1 MHGRHGEHTTRK
13 ALGRQCCR
21 LSIQMPSLS
30 QLVDLDPDVVLFAGS
45 KWFKTEIPSRHES
58 HVLRLNGVFFSLQVS
73 SEPTARY
80 RHVIKMST
88 QKHKIT
94 IIWGCLKFFATICV
108 SFSPA
113 CFAGCIFLRVA
124 ICTAWTEKQKMIG
137 FCANHFAWVTASPNS
152 FTGAKHRAKKVIT
165 LYLIWCLKIYLLCM
179 LIVFAKRKPVCCSR
193 SLYAFSIIGLVW
205 LPVGYLFVPFSPP
218 FSSSFFS
225 APVQVTAV
233 SPCSKATPPPQE
245 FVKVKVVP
253 VVVPG
258 AKSTNSD
265 AMRIAGRR
273 HRAAVPKQIHQHPL
287 AVQWANSVT
296 QHDAALSAFWKS
308 ITGIAETK
316 LRHSWWHACQRY
328 GYAVPIQFH
337 RCRDGVKDT
346 LLGVCWQW
354 MSCHVNVMQNA
365 ARCSQVEAVNAAR
378 RVRGI
383 GLDGSVSLGSK
394 QKLCGKPST
403 KA

>member
-45 KWFKTEIPSRHES
+45 KWFKPEIPSRHES

-205 LPVGYLFVPFSPP
+205 LPVGYLFVPFSPLSRHRFFPHLCRLLP
-218 FSSSFFS
+218 FRL
-225 APVQVTAV
+225 A
-233 SPCSKATPPPQE
+233 
-245 FVKVKVVP
+245 
-253 VVVPG
+253 
-258 AKSTNSD
+258 AK
-265 AMRIAGRR
+265 RR
-273 HRAAVPKQIHQHPL
+273 HHLRSLWRSRWFLWWFQVRNPPIP
-287 AVQWANSVT
+287 T
-296 QHDAALSAFWKS
+296 QC
-308 ITGIAETK
+308 E
-316 LRHSWWHACQRY
+316 
-328 GYAVPIQFH
+328 
-337 RCRDGVKDT
+337 
-346 LLGVCWQW
+346 LLGGDTEPRSQSRSISILWQCNEPTQW
-354 MSCHVNVMQNA
+354 RSMTQ
-365 ARCSQVEAVNAAR
+365 RCQ
-378 RVRGI
+378 
-383 GLDGSVSLGSK
+383 
-394 QKLCGKPST
+394 PSENPSP
-403 KA
+403 A